1 MRFPFWQFFANLAI
15 SPSPDSL
22 LFNLFLP
29 PASGTDTRSRNQNS
43 FSMETKSNTSV
54 FSSKLLFVFM
64 VFQSFW
70 IQAQEPGV
78 SKKIVSGDQMNSLY
92 IIGSVLVFGV
102 VAYFVYSMIDKR
114 RTRDEDKPQT
124 RRPVSHRHH
133 HHHRVIKKS
142 A

>member
-1 MRFPFWQFFANLAI
+1 
-15 SPSPDSL
+15 
-22 LFNLFLP
+22 
-29 PASGTDTRSRNQNS
+29 
-43 FSMETKSNTSV
+43 METKSNTSA
-54 FSSKLLFVFM
+54 FSSKLLLIFM
-64 VFQSFW
+64 VAQSFW
-70 IQAQEPGV
+70 LQAQEPGV

-114 RTRDEDKPQT
+114 RSRNEDKPQA

>member
-1 MRFPFWQFFANLAI
+1 M
-15 SPSPDSL
+15 
-22 LFNLFLP
+22 FNLFLP
-29 PASGTDTRSRNQNS
+29 SWHQARRPRGENKKSV
-43 FSMETKSNTSV
+43 SMKTKSNTSAII
-54 FSSKLLFVFM
+54 SKLLFVFM

-70 IQAQEPGV
+70 LLAQEPGV

-102 VAYFVYSMIDKR
+102 VAYFVYSIIDRNRQAKQEGKTNTR
-114 RTRDEDKPQT
+114 RTT
-124 RRPVSHRHH
+124 SHRHH

>member
-1 MRFPFWQFFANLAI
+1 
-15 SPSPDSL
+15 
-22 LFNLFLP
+22 
-29 PASGTDTRSRNQNS
+29 
-43 FSMETKSNTSV
+43 METKSNTSV
-54 FSSKLLFVFM
+54 ISRKLLFVFM
-64 VFQSFW
+64 VFQSVW

-78 SKKIVSGDQMNSLY
+78 SKKMVSGDQMNSLY

-102 VAYFVYSMIDKR
+102 IAYFVYSMIDKR
-114 RTRDEDKPQT
+114 RSGNEDKSQT

>member
-1 MRFPFWQFFANLAI
+1 M
-15 SPSPDSL
+15 
-22 LFNLFLP
+22 FNLFLP
-29 PASGTDTRSRNQNS
+29 GHQGMRPKGRNKNS
-43 FSMETKSNTSV
+43 ISMETKSNTSV
-54 FSSKLLFVFM
+54 ISSTLLFVFM

-70 IQAQEPGV
+70 LQAQEPGV

-102 VAYFVYSMIDKR
+102 VAYFVYSMIDKHR
-114 RTRDEDKPQT
+114 QAKEGDKPQT
-124 RRPVSHRHH
+124 RRPVSHRNH

>member
-1 MRFPFWQFFANLAI
+1 
-15 SPSPDSL
+15 
-22 LFNLFLP
+22 
-29 PASGTDTRSRNQNS
+29 
-43 FSMETKSNTSV
+43 METKSNTSAI
-54 FSSKLLFVFM
+54 SSKLLFVFM

-70 IQAQEPGV
+70 LRAQEPGV

-102 VAYFVYSMIDKR
+102 VAYFVYSIIDRNRQAKDEGKTNTR
-114 RTRDEDKPQT
+114 RTS
-124 RRPVSHRHH
+124 SHRHH

>member
-1 MRFPFWQFFANLAI
+1 
-15 SPSPDSL
+15 
-22 LFNLFLP
+22 
-29 PASGTDTRSRNQNS
+29 
-43 FSMETKSNTSV
+43 METKSNTSAI
-54 FSSKLLFVFM
+54 SSKLLFVFM

-70 IQAQEPGV
+70 LQAQEPGV

-102 VAYFVYSMIDKR
+102 VAYFVYSIIDKR
-114 RTRDEDKPQT
+114 RAKDEDKPQT